1 MLHTIIDIN
10 VKNLSLEITKSTIP
24 FPIHGD
30 TLSYQT
36 WYTDNSDLFP
46 FFARFHRISP
56 TTPSNQRNKRRR
68 KKNPSSKGKKI
79 VSFLQELSTVLV
91 NNRSTSLGI
100 EEKIL
105 ALCYVGFLDSTR
117 ASVDSCKDTR
127 WGQQLQGIPHADLAA
142 MF

>member
-56 TTPSNQRNKRRR
+56 TTPSHQHNKRRKIKEPAQKER
-68 KKNPSSKGKKI
+68 KL
-79 VSFLQELSTVLV
+79 SFLQELSTILV
-91 NNRSTSLGI
+91 DN
-100 EEKIL
+100 
-105 ALCYVGFLDSTR
+105 
-117 ASVDSCKDTR
+117 
-127 WGQQLQGIPHADLAA
+127 
-142 MF
+142 